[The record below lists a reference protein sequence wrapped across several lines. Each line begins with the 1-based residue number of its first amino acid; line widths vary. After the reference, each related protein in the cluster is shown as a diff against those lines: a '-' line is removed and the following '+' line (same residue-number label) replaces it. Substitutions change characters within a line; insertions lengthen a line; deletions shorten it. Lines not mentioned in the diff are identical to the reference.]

1 MSDKCNCNCG
11 CGEKYNGLMRAEGFA
26 LDSLVEYGEGAV
38 VSRTLMED
46 DGGTVTAFAF
56 DEGQCLSEHSAPYD
70 AMVQVL
76 DGKAE
81 FVVDGV
87 AHKLEAGQVLIM
99 PANIPHAVRSI
110 TRFKMLLTMIRKG

>member
-1 MSDKCNCNCG
+1 MSDKCNCDCG

-26 LDSLVEYGEGAV
+26 LETLVEYGEGAV
-38 VSRTLMED
+38 VSRTLMEES
-46 DGGTVTAFAF
+46 GGTVTAFAF

-87 AHKLEAGQVLIM
+87 AHQLEAGQVLIM

-110 TRFKMLLTMIRKG
+110 TRFKMLLTMIKKG